1 MNGAVAGNFVYPS
14 PHRSPTQEAVALLA
28 GVPLCQELSGMTY
41 SDAIERRAA
50 LSRAHLPEKWR
61 PWMTQWST
69 FRGEAWKIDHQWT
82 APRLFAH
89 AERLKGE
96 GEWAPLSNI
105 APSEITL
112 IDQCVAD
119 LVGCAIAYEGRYRD
133 AWTPEQWARLEQ
145 QLWHGEFYMEDD
157 DELDQF
163 NDQLEEDQR
172 SEEKYRAHRAREGDL
187 LLVHYLLPHVRLYG
201 KLRVVSGEL
210 ISV

>member
-1 MNGAVAGNFVYPS
+1 
-14 PHRSPTQEAVALLA
+14 
-28 GVPLCQELSGMTY
+28 MTY
-41 SDAIERRAA
+41 CDAVERRAA

-69 FRGEAWKIDHQWT
+69 FRGQAWKIDHQWT
-82 APRLFAH
+82 APRLFVH

-96 GEWAPLSNI
+96 GEWVPLSNN
-105 APSEITL
+105 APSAIIL

-163 NDQLEEDQR
+163 NDQLEEDQS
-172 SEEKYRAHRAREGDL
+172 SEEKYRADRAREGDL

-201 KLRVVSGEL
+201 KLRVLKLSERAYYYRLNSALQTLNDDYAFRAEYLNNVQS
-210 ISV
+210 